1 MGLKLNTYGENIE
14 DKSYAVQSAISKARA
29 QRRQE
34 LLEAERQRQLAEEAR
49 QRRIQAYQEFNNNIS
64 NISNE
69 LVEYCNEIQEIEN
82 IVRENMTGSEADEI
96 LKNIQEVRSEC
107 ETAITQLNNAGA
119 KATGRLHAEGESN
132 YYYVPTQIPKQN
144 TNKANTTQTF
154 SCNTE
159 TLRDQVLQRL
169 YDLGVN
175 LLGTANE
182 INAIAVPDG
191 CETVKEIPSGING
204 TATQVC
210 TAYNQIVDFIIQV
223 ENIEQENEDLIKRT
237 FEDFEEFARL
247 TGGKDGQLVNLDL
260 LTERDYDFEGKYY
273 WGEAFNSIANLEEGK
288 IVKDLNDGKQI
299 IWRNEGAN
307 KLSNTGDYFILTGYS
322 DGKVT
327 IENPNDNT
335 TQEVDLRKLAS
346 YGGAFY
352 SYGLKDYSEEAE
364 ITLPD
369 LKHITE
375 DELKSK
381 VPKNTTSSGN
391 FGTDITYTTEG
402 VPFGGST
409 AQMLVPSTSGDATT
423 KTLRLV
429 LAGGEQVSDE
439 NGNIINKSDVDG
451 MRNAVWKATQE
462 GDLTFDG
469 YTLVLPYYANPDSVI
484 AMIQEIA
491 KTYNI
496 DVENIEMPA
505 FSMGASYS
513 VSLASAIN
521 NSDNNIHISE
531 LDYISGGGADPSKL
545 QELANDP
552 TVTIN
557 AYYGT
562 GDLDSTK
569 QNVKNI
575 FANYD
580 NITITEIAGGHDTS
594 DNGIVAEFFKNY
606 ASGKQKLTLGDTETE
621 TTTNNKPTTDSP
633 YLTDQ
638 GTYHFYQQDYDY
650 TWDRGAKVPYGDNGM
665 NCGPTS
671 LCMVISNRLGIEF
684 PPSALR
690 YLSDNYEDGRIGSES
705 NGNALFYDEDLL
717 SLVGLK
723 CQDPNWGYND
733 NVSEALNNENQMVIG
748 QALGEG
754 AGDSSIFT
762 KTGHFITMTGYRDNG
777 NINVDDPNYYNYTS
791 TNSKLVDGFENGFS
805 EDVVKNNV
813 NVYYVFDYEEP
824 KLSIEEIEEIVEK
837 AKEIYGK

>member
-14 DKSYAVQSAISKARA
+14 DKSYAVQNNIAKSRAKARQA
-29 QRRQE
+29 
-34 LLEAERQRQLAEEAR
+34 LLEAERQRQLAEAER
-49 QRRIQAYQEFNNNIS
+49 QRRIEEYKIFNDNIS
-64 NISNE
+64 NISKEMVAYYNE
-69 LVEYCNEIQEIEN
+69 LQEIEN
-82 IVRENMTGSEADEI
+82 LVRANMSGSEADGI
-96 LKNIQEVRSEC
+96 LKNIQGIRSQC

-119 KATGRLHAEGESN
+119 KTTGRLHAEGESN
-132 YYYVPTQIPKQN
+132 YYYIPTQIPSQ
-144 TNKANTTQTF
+144 KANKTNNSQTF

-159 TLRDQVLQRL
+159 TLRDQVLDRL
-169 YDLGVN
+169 FELGTN
-175 LLGTANE
+175 LLETSNE
-182 INAIAVPDG
+182 LNAIAVPTG
-191 CETVKEIPSGING
+191 CETVKTIPGGIVDS
-204 TATQVC
+204 ATQVC

-223 ENIEQENEDLIKRT
+223 ESVEQQNDDLIKRT
-237 FEDFEEFARL
+237 FADFADFAKL
-247 TGGKDGQLVNLDL
+247 TDGKDGQLVSEDL
-260 LTERDYDFEGKYY
+260 LNERDYDFEAKYY
-273 WGEAFNSIANLEEGK
+273 WGEAFNSVTNLEEGK
-288 IVKDLNDGKQI
+288 IVKDLNNGKQI

-307 KLSNTGDYFILTGYS
+307 KLSNTGSYFILTGYS

-335 TQEVDLRKLAS
+335 TQEVDLSKLAS

-352 SYGLKDYSEEAE
+352 SYGLKDYSEETE
-364 ITLPD
+364 IELPD
-369 LKHITE
+369 LKYITL
-375 DELKSK
+375 DDLR
-381 VPKNTTSSGN
+381 PKTKQTTTSGQ
-391 FGTDITYTTEG
+391 FGTDIAYTTEE

-409 AQMLVPSTSGDATT
+409 TQMLVPSTSGNGTM

-429 LAGGEQVSDE
+429 LAGGEQVKDE

-491 KTYNI
+491 QTHNI
-496 DVENIEMPA
+496 DVENIVMPA
-505 FSMGASYS
+505 FSMGGSHS
-513 VSLASAIN
+513 LPLASAIN
-521 NSDNNIHISE
+521 NSDNNIHVSE
-531 LDYISGGGADPSKL
+531 IDYISGGGANPDIL

-552 TVTIN
+552 SITIN

-569 QNVKNI
+569 QRMEAI

-580 NITITEIAGGHDTS
+580 NITITEIPGGHDTS
-594 DNGIVAEFFKNY
+594 DNGIVAEYFKNY
-606 ASGKQKLTLGDTETE
+606 AGGKQNLTLGEE
-621 TTTNNKPTTDSP
+621 NTTTQKPTTGSP
-633 YLTDQ
+633 NITDQ

-690 YLSDNYEDGRIGSES
+690 YLSDNYEDGRIGSET

-717 SLVGLK
+717 SLVGIK

-733 NVSEALNNENQMVIG
+733 NVSEALSNENQMVIG

-754 AGDSSIFT
+754 AGDTSIFT

-805 EDVVKNNV
+805 EDVVKSNV

-824 KLSIEEIEEIVEK
+824 KLSLEEIQEIVDK
-837 AKEIYGK
+837 AKDIYGK